1 MKKIKLLT
9 LTCLLLSVVFMSCK
23 KEDPKKEDPA
33 EPTSEETVYIMG
45 TYGVTKSFLLTNDKL
60 SFFNNNIG
68 DFGALDM
75 AIADNGDLYVA
86 GEVEPDDD
94 GALPSSMLFK
104 NGVPCYE
111 YGFDYA
117 SFCRIAI
124 EDNGKIVLAGLHFT
138 DQIRPAVWDGTTATN
153 LPLPAGSN
161 ISKWYIT
168 SMDYRNGHEL
178 IAGFYVNANGKYV
191 PAVWVDRQLVN
202 ADPMSGASAVVNS
215 GTLTNGA
222 NFKIAGNYL
231 DEDGNYTAYE
241 YDSQTSMGT
250 RIPYQWEGSNVS
262 MAYGIVNSSKWNK
275 TEAEGA
281 GSIYSLVTEDY
292 EHYAISPTTGEPYI
306 DTCYGGFYVVKDGSV
321 MPQTMYRYPQTNTI
335 SSIIDMSIN
344 SKNQLY
350 LVGSF
355 YTIDEGIK
363 PAYWID
369 GVRHVIDLEK
379 GVASKII
386 IKPAQK

>member
-23 KEDPKKEDPA
+23 KDDPKKEDPDT
-33 EPTSEETVYIMG
+33 PTSEETVYIMG
-45 TYGVTKSFLLTNDKL
+45 TYGSESFLLTNDKL
-60 SFFNNNIG
+60 SFFNNDKG

-75 AIADNGDLYVA
+75 AIADNGDVYVA
-86 GEVEPDDD
+86 GEVQSAAAGMQPKS
-94 GALPSSMLFK
+94 LLFK

-111 YGFDYA
+111 YYFDYA
-117 SFCRIAI
+117 SFCNIAI
-124 EDNGKIVLAGLHFT
+124 EDNGKVVLAGLHLS
-138 DQIRPAVWDGTTATN
+138 DQVRPAVWDGTTATN
-153 LPLPAGSN
+153 LPLPAGN
-161 ISKWYIT
+161 DVNEWFIT
-168 SMDYRNGHEL
+168 TMDYKDGHEL
-178 IAGFYVNANGKYV
+178 IAGYYVNTNSQYV

-202 ADPMSGASAVVNS
+202 VDPMNGASTIVDA
-215 GTLTNGA
+215 GTLINGT
-222 NFKIAGNYL
+222 NFKIAGRYL
-231 DEDGNYTAYE
+231 NEEGNYMAYE
-241 YDSQTSMGT
+241 YDSQSGTGT

-262 MAYGIVNSSKWNK
+262 MAYGIVNSYKWNK
-275 TEAEGA
+275 TEAEG
-281 GSIYSLVTEDY
+281 SRSNYSLITEIFQ
-292 EHYAISPTTGEPYI
+292 HYVPDPTTGEQII

-355 YTIDEGIK
+355 YTLHEGIK